1 LLLWSS
7 YCLYYF
13 LPAITKDERNEWY
26 NITLFSKN
34 DYYFGEEM
42 IDLRAIDNFDSL
54 KQYSDTRYYQ
64 EVLRECG
71 YFRTYLKQ

>member
-1 LLLWSS
+1 
-7 YCLYYF
+7 
-13 LPAITKDERNEWY
+13 
-26 NITLFSKN
+26 
-34 DYYFGEEM
+34 M